1 MGLRSQGAP
10 GPTDPARR
18 LLATTP
24 WPVQGRAP
32 VASSQ
37 QSARSRRAEPVLITE
52 AEPSLADQH
61 AARKRRYVLTMVIR
75 LVSIVLAA
83 AFYQILWLAIIF
95 AVLGTVLPWVAVV
108 MANDRPPKKKLD
120 PNRYKPSAPDR
131 ILDDPAKTRLAIEP
145 GRVIEH

>member
-1 MGLRSQGAP
+1 M
-10 GPTDPARR
+10 
-18 LLATTP
+18 
-24 WPVQGRAP
+24 
-32 VASSQ
+32 ASSE

-52 AEPSLADQH
+52 AAPSLADQH
-61 AARKRRYVLTMVIR
+61 AARKRRYVLTMVVR

-120 PNRYKPSAPDR
+120 PHRYQADR
-131 ILDDPAKTRLAIEP
+131 VIEEPVRRAIEP

>member
-1 MGLRSQGAP
+1 
-10 GPTDPARR
+10 
-18 LLATTP
+18 
-24 WPVQGRAP
+24 
-32 VASSQ
+32 VAASE

-95 AVLGTVLPWVAVV
+95 AVLGTVLPWIAVV
-108 MANDRPPKKKLD
+108 MANDRPPKKRLD
-120 PNRYKPSAPDR
+120 AHRYRPPAPDR
-131 ILDDPAKTRLAIEP
+131 ILEEPVRRAIEP